1 VLFVRNQYHTQIH
14 QLTPSLWRIEY
25 GLKQVEAN
33 ITRHALS
40 YPAGAS
46 SLIRELT
53 DASSRF
59 GGAQTD
65 RIVKPSYGATI
76 DRKPLLSGFDVLLE
90 YKFATTKHA
99 TKFTIEANKVLDEHK
114 KKISEAHTRSEEKSP
129 ETVTVVF
136 FWPVLG

>member
-1 VLFVRNQYHTQIH
+1 
-14 QLTPSLWRIEY
+14 
-25 GLKQVEAN
+25 
-33 ITRHALS
+33 LS
-40 YPAGAS
+40 YPAGAT

-53 DASSRF
+53 DASAGI

-90 YKFATTKHA
+90 YKFVTTKHA
-99 TKFTIEANKVLDEHK
+99 TKFMIEANKILERK

-136 FWPVLG
+136 FWPVSRR